1 MIHVICIGLV
11 LEVGS
16 FFRVSVLVGH
26 TEIEGRML
34 ESIGKILLVVVF

>member
-1 MIHVICIGLV
+1 MTHVIYIGLV

-26 TEIEGRML
+26 IEIEGRML
-34 ESIGKILLVVVF
+34 ESIGRMLLVAVF